1 MKDKGLENLLEFLKE
16 KTEEH
21 LIGNPYNFLMEAD
34 LQAFLYGKISEYI
47 DSNNNIKKYF
57 EDREGEKPV
66 EIYIVHCEYPRHVY
80 KENKNG
86 LLCNAGRHDIVILR
100 KPNKKEWDYIGK
112 DVNKYPVEV
121 AFELKLVWSRRKV
134 ISDIEGDLIVFGWD
148 DEKKFLPNKKR
159 KYPKFGV
166 IFFVNLIER
175 KMKYD
180 LKGELEKILNKK
192 KSYRG
197 KIQIPR
203 KIFIVYIEVD
213 RYNKVITNSFI
224 IKG

>member
-57 EDREGEKPV
+57 EDREGEESV

-100 KPNKKEWDYIGK
+100 EPNKKEWDYVGK

-121 AFELKLVWSRRKV
+121 AFELKL
-134 ISDIEGDLIVFGWD
+134 EFGENLD
-148 DEKKFLPNKKR
+148 
-159 KYPKFGV
+159 GV
-166 IFFVNLIER
+166 
-175 KMKYD
+175 
-180 LKGELEKILNKK
+180 
-192 KSYRG
+192 
-197 KIQIPR
+197 R
-203 KIFIVYIEVD
+203 KIIEYD
-213 RYNKVITNSFI
+213 MGHLDGMMKRNYLTQFMRET
-224 IKG
+224 IKSL

>member
-1 MKDKGLENLLEFLKE
+1 MKKVVENLLNFLKE
-16 KTEEH
+16 ETEKH
-21 LIGNPYNFLMEAD
+21 LTGKNGNPYNFLMEAD

-47 DSNNNIKKYF
+47 KNMEIEKYF
-57 EDREGEKPV
+57 EDDKGEEPI
-66 EIYIVHCEYPRHVY
+66 EIYVVHCEYPRHVY
-80 KENKNG
+80 KEDKSG

-100 KPNKKEWDYIGK
+100 EPYDGEWKYVGR
-112 DVNKYPVEV
+112 DVNRYPVKV

-148 DEKKFLPNKKR
+148 DKKRKFLPNKER

-180 LKGELEKILNKK
+180 LRGELEKILNKK
-192 KSYRG
+192 E
-197 KIQIPR
+197 KIPT

-224 IKG
+224 VKG